1 MTADLQAQLA
11 GLPDGTHTLTSKGV
25 DFEIEIEGGAVV
37 AAEGID
43 HDLIVKPFHQAGKVI
58 SLREFSANAMNH
70 HHGMQAEERFDLNP
84 AKGFAPDFDNDGIER
99 ELTIGDI
106 TAVSIWQAQLSTP
119 AQVLPKRH
127 DERLFCENGEQIF
140 TDIGCTSCHV
150 PEMVLNSR
158 FFVEPNPNNPPGTCA
173 SAAEGCPDYAF
184 DMTKDG
190 DRPRLE
196 AGANGTAIVHAYTDL
211 KRHNLC
217 DDPGSGAIRWFC
229 NEQLAQGR
237 PDQDGKPGAEFF
249 LTRKLW
255 DVGNTAPYGH
265 RGDISTITEAILQ
278 HGGEARVSRDAFAA
292 SSPDDQKA
300 LVAFL
305 KTLQVV
311 PQSNGGQ

>member
-1 MTADLQAQLA
+1 
-11 GLPDGTHTLTSKGV
+11 
-25 DFEIEIEGGAVV
+25 
-37 AAEGID
+37 
-43 HDLIVKPFHQAGKVI
+43 
-58 SLREFSANAMNH
+58 
-70 HHGMQAEERFDLNP
+70 
-84 AKGFAPDFDNDGIER
+84 
-99 ELTIGDI
+99 
-106 TAVSIWQAQLSTP
+106 
-119 AQVLPKRH
+119 VLPRRH
-127 DERLFCENGEQIF
+127 DERQFCENGEQIF
-140 TDIGCTSCHV
+140 ADIGCTSCHV